1 MQMGLARTAGP
12 QASGTDSQPPTE
24 VCLTVDTEFS
34 IGGAFAHPERYRPLS
49 RELVDCVLAGRGEGL
64 DFLLRTLRAFRVT
77 ATFFTEVLQCLYFG
91 EGPMGGIV
99 ERIAADG
106 HDVQLH
112 LHPGWL
118 GFRDV
123 DWRQRV
129 AGSDECAQRSRSE
142 LVAMIEFGIARFQHW
157 GLAPPTALRAGSFAC
172 GPVVHEAMRE
182 CGLALGS
189 NIGLAVYRAGD
200 PAFHLAS
207 GTRMFENVLEAP
219 VLSYQEALVPGGSRL
234 RLLAITST
242 SSRET
247 ESLLWM
253 ARRKG
258 ISPVVLLTHP
268 FEFIKHRDFRY
279 REMREDRVNQARLR
293 RLLDFLTVNRHA
305 FATTTFAESGG
316 HWLAAGSRPGE
327 LLRVPAVLALARRG
341 QNAANTW
348 VWRY

>member
-1 MQMGLARTAGP
+1 MRPCAWFKHRAG
-12 QASGTDSQPPTE
+12 
-24 VCLTVDTEFS
+24 
-34 IGGAFAHPERYRPLS
+34 RLS
-49 RELVDCVLAGRGEGL
+49 RRRPGISPGKRDANVRERARSAG
-64 DFLLRTLRAFRVT
+64 
-77 ATFFTEVLQCLYFG
+77 
-91 EGPMGGIV
+91 
-99 ERIAADG
+99 
-106 HDVQLH
+106 
-112 LHPGWL
+112 
-118 GFRDV
+118 
-123 DWRQRV
+123 
-129 AGSDECAQRSRSE
+129 
-142 LVAMIEFGIARFQHW
+142 
-157 GLAPPTALRAGSFAC
+157 
-172 GPVVHEAMRE
+172 
-182 CGLALGS
+182 
-189 NIGLAVYRAGD
+189 
-200 PAFHLAS
+200 
-207 GTRMFENVLEAP
+207 P
-219 VLSYQEALVPGGSRL
+219 VLSGGACAGGSRL